1 MSRAA
6 SGRRHTGEDAVLG
19 RPDSTASSLPG
30 DESSSARQAH
40 LPPLRWLLQPD
51 EYRFAHPAE
60 IEFANLLSFY
70 GIRWA
75 YEPTTFALRD
85 DGDGQRGEFVTPDFY
100 LPDFDLY
107 VELTTMR
114 QRLVTRKNRKFRL
127 LRERYPNI
135 RVRMLYLR
143 DFERLRET
151 YRSAPDEREARL
163 AATFL
168 PAVDI
173 EAHVA
178 ELADR
183 LVQSWGCPK
192 YDEGE
197 SRPLLLGIGSG
208 SDRFLASLAGA
219 VRGRGVAIDCC
230 QTEITPYSGPAAS
243 PRARLTRPPALPVA
257 GRTVVI
263 VQEVLSTGLS
273 AAFAESWLRRREA
286 GSIAVC
292 ALLDREAARIVDVPV
307 VAPGLPAPDRALGGF
322 GLARWRAY
330 RDLPFIAEIE
340 AV

>member
-1 MSRAA
+1 MF
-6 SGRRHTGEDAVLG
+6 D
-19 RPDSTASSLPG
+19 LPG
-30 DESSSARQAH
+30 DVSPHAQQAH

-51 EYRFAHPAE
+51 VYRFAHPAE

-75 YEPTTFALRD
+75 YEPTTFALRR

-135 RVRMLYLR
+135 RVRVLYLR

-151 YRSAPDEREARL
+151 YRFAMGERQARL

-168 PAVDI
+168 PAPDI
-173 EAHVA
+173 AAQVA
-178 ELADR
+178 ELADH
-183 LVQSWGCPK
+183 LVQSWRQAPVEDRGL
-192 YDEGE
+192 
-197 SRPLLLGIGSG
+197 RPLLLGLGSG
-208 SDRFLASLAGA
+208 SERFLSALANA
-219 VRGRGVAIDCC
+219 VRERGAAIDCC
-230 QTEITPYSGPAAS
+230 QTEILRYSGSEAA
-243 PRARLTRPPALPVA
+243 PRARLTRPPAHPVI
-257 GRTVVI
+257 GRAVI
-263 VQEVLSTGLS
+263 VIQEVLSTGLS
-273 AAFAESWLRRREA
+273 AAFLESWLRRNGA

-307 VAPGLPAPDRALGGF
+307 VGPRLPAPDRALGGF

-330 RDLPFIAEIE
+330 RDLPFIAELE
-340 AV
+340 AI